1 MDTLDQEET
10 LWKTKSHME
19 RIGEGERN
27 TRFFHHSVLIKR
39 NASRYNSLRD
49 NVGNEV
55 TDQGGIHDLNL
66 AFYKDLYSMKKTLCP
81 WRPSPDLM
89 LGHNVGFEPSP
100 QGIRRAMFS
109 MRPLK
114 APGPDDFHPIFF
126 QKTWDVI
133 GEDVCRDV

>member
-10 LWKTKSHME
+10 LWKTKSRME

-66 AFYKDLYSMKKTLCP
+66 AFYKDLYSTKKP
-81 WRPSPDLM
+81 FA
-89 LGHNVGFEPSP
+89 LGG
-100 QGIRRAMFS
+100 QALI
-109 MRPLK
+109 
-114 APGPDDFHPIFF
+114 
-126 QKTWDVI
+126 
-133 GEDVCRDV
+133 